1 MEWMTNRFVFRST
14 LAGAALCGARVHFS
28 GWRPRW
34 DPSRRG
40 NAQVRIET
48 AALTLF
54 PRALATRRA

>member
-14 LAGAALCGARVHFS
+14 LAGAALCGARSLFRVAAS
-28 GWRPRW
+28 MGPIA
-34 DPSRRG
+34 G